1 MLHYCV
7 GTEAAR
13 LGTSTVSMPE
23 LLHHTGEAS
32 QEDSTSA
39 ALSSQGLHYSPP
51 SCGEL
56 MGEAMNGVALCALP
70 FSGVRSVPDV
80 LFRALPLVSL
90 TIPKSNL
97 LLWPDFLSR

>member
-13 LGTSTVSMPE
+13 LGTSTVSMLE
-23 LLHHTGEAS
+23 LHHTREVS

-56 MGEAMNGVALCALP
+56 MGEAMNGLALCALP
-70 FSGVRSVPDV
+70 FSGVRSVPGMCCLG
-80 LFRALPLVSL
+80 LFP
-90 TIPKSNL
+90 
-97 LLWPDFLSR
+97 